1 MAQDAIA
8 GVKPQWR
15 GFDSRPFQM
24 KFVGVKV
31 TGKVFIRLLGYS
43 LGSIMPPMLHDH
55 LFMYH
60 RRHILATDSVNTRTK
75 IRQGNIH
82 LVLTQCYVQN

>member
-8 GVKPQWR
+8 GAKSQR
-15 GFDSRPFQM
+15 TGFDIRPVQM
-24 KFVGVKV
+24 EFLVVKV

-43 LGSIMPPMLHDH
+43 LGSIIPPMLHGH

-60 RRHILATDSVNTRTK
+60 QRYKLATHSVLKHT
-75 IRQGNIH
+75 
-82 LVLTQCYVQN
+82 